1 MIVIIWVS
9 YAFNF
14 FAITNLKIQ
23 GVSLDVKH
31 QDIGNYQHQ
40 IPTGSCVIV
49 SNVNPRGNE
58 MLRFITFIKAVAQV
72 AEKISNVKVPNHAKL
87 RWESRTKGNNYL
99 AFIHHSQQITEI
111 TAMGNSK

>member
-1 MIVIIWVS
+1 
-9 YAFNF
+9 
-14 FAITNLKIQ
+14 
-23 GVSLDVKH
+23 VSLDVKH

-87 RWESRTKGNNYL
+87 RWECRTKGNCFAL
-99 AFIHHSQQITEI
+99 IHHSQQITEI